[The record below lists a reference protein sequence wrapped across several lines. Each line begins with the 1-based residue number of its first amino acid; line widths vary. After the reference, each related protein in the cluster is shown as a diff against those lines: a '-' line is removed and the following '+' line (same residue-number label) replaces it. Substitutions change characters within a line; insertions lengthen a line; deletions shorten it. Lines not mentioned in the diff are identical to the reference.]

1 MRGNSV
7 SEHNA
12 HIIRNALTA
21 SIAYTGKEDEE
32 EEETTKKKDF
42 ICSQLPLS
50 VNNVH
55 TIIGDMG
62 QKQREA
68 IRGFGVV
75 VLINSV
81 PTNRWARKSK

>member
-1 MRGNSV
+1 MRGNCV
-7 SEHNA
+7 SGHNA

-32 EEETTKKKDF
+32 EEETPKKKDF

-62 QKQREA
+62 QKEREA
-68 IRGFGVV
+68 MLGFGVV
-75 VLINSV
+75 VLTQRQPIV
-81 PTNRWARKSK
+81 RVAER